1 VATGAADVGARYV
14 PAAGRAWLTGSY
26 DRAVALTMRE
36 RAWRPAL
43 VDAVSR
49 DLPRGGTVVE
59 VGCGTGSLTVALA
72 AARPD
77 ARAVGIDGDPDVL
90 ALARR
95 KPGAGQVTWVE
106 GLAGSFLLQTA
117 SVDVV
122 VCSLLLHHLGDDAKV
137 AALEHVADV
146 LVDGGALHV
155 ADWGPP
161 RGPASALGARAL
173 MLLDGRAGPR
183 SLLDGE
189 LPAMLT
195 TAGFTQPRLRA
206 SRRTVWGTL
215 EVWRAQRSAR
225 RPAGGD
231 VPPDAA

>member
-1 VATGAADVGARYV
+1 
-14 PAAGRAWLTGSY
+14 
-26 DRAVALTMRE
+26 
-36 RAWRPAL
+36 
-43 VDAVSR
+43 
-49 DLPRGGTVVE
+49 VE
-59 VGCGTGSLTVALA
+59 VGCGTGSLAVAFA
-72 AARPD
+72 AARRD
-77 ARAVGIDGDPDVL
+77 ARVVGVDGDPAVL
-90 ALARR
+90 QSARR
-95 KPGAGQVTWVE
+95 KPGAAQVTWLE

-122 VCSLLLHHLGDDAKV
+122 VCSLLLPHLGDDAKV
-137 AALEHVADV
+137 AALKHIADV

-195 TAGFTQPRLRA
+195 TAGFAQPRLRA

-215 EVWRAQRSAR
+215 ELWRAQRSAR